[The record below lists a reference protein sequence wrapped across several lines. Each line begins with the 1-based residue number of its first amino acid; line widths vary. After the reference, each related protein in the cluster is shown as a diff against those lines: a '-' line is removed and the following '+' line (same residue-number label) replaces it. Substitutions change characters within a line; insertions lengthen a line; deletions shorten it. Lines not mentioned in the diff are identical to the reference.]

1 MSAEPE
7 STDPARG
14 GTVRRD
20 TPVRLRQIRAHAH
33 ASRLLRPFVTAQ
45 RRTEAVAYVVVDVEL
60 DDGAR
65 GQGSAAETVA
75 VTGES
80 AETILAAVNG
90 PIAAALTDAE
100 GTPDELASL
109 ARQAVDG
116 GTGGTGAARSG
127 GAGAARTAHTSSA
140 RSAVDVAVHDALA
153 RSLGVPLVELLGA
166 DRGVRLDR
174 DAALASDMT
183 VSLEDPATMAQ
194 RARQAV
200 ADGYS
205 ILKIKLGRDPEADR
219 ERLAAVAEAAPGVR
233 LRIDANQGWTPEQ
246 AVRVL
251 ESFAADGLPIDLV
264 EQPVAREDLA
274 GMARVRAASPVPIMA
289 DESVWGADDAR
300 RIVEA
305 GAADM
310 LNIKLAK
317 TGSLGEALAVA
328 DVAAEAGLA
337 CMVGAMMEPRI
348 GIAAG
353 AHLAFAH
360 PAVTMVDL
368 DPPAW
373 FASPLPAGGF
383 CDDGQL
389 RLTGGPGL
397 GLDRLEEGVDQGD

>member
-109 ARQAVDG
+109 ARQAADG
-116 GTGGTGAARSG
+116 S
-127 GAGAARTAHTSSA
+127 AGASHTSSA